1 MLAPGSTILFQGD
14 SITDTQRNRDF
25 NQPNHSH
32 ALGTGYVNHIASVLL
47 RRYPTHDL
55 KIFNRGISGNR
66 VVDIYA
72 RWRSD
77 AINLNPDM
85 ISILIGVNDTWHR
98 FRANNGVEV
107 PRYQQVYRMLLEYT
121 LQQLPDVK
129 FVLCEPFVLP
139 CGVVEPAWQEEMVAR
154 QAVVKALSDEFGALY
169 VPFQAQFDEV
179 ANTPS
184 PAYWLGDG
192 VHPTP
197 AGHSLMATHWLE
209 LVDPVE

>member
-1 MLAPGSTILFQGD
+1 MFEAGSTILFQGD

-32 ALGTGYVNHIASVLL
+32 ALGTGYVNHIASTLL
-47 RRYPTHDL
+47 HRYPTHGL
-55 KIFNRGISGNR
+55 KFFNRGISGNR
-66 VVDIYA
+66 VVDLYA

-77 AINLNPDM
+77 AINLSPDV

-107 PRYQQVYRMLLEYT
+107 TRYEQVYRMLLEYT
-121 LQQLPDVK
+121 LEQLPTVQL
-129 FVLCEPFVLP
+129 VLCEPFVLP
-139 CGVVEPAWQEEMVAR
+139 CGVVEPAWQEEMAAR
-154 QAVVKALSDEFGALY
+154 QAVVKALSVEFGTHF
-169 VPFQAQFDEV
+169 VSFQTHFDQV

-192 VHPTP
+192 VHPSP
-197 AGHSLMATHWLE
+197 AGHHLMAEAWLNV
-209 LVDPVE
+209 VDPT